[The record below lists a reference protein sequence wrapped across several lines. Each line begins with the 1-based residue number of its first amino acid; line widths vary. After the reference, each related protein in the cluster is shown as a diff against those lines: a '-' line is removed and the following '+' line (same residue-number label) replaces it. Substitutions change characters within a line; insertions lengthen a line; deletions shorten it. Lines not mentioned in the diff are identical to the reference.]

1 MFLPMCMIGTTFS
14 IFSSGWR
21 SRLQF
26 LIAKSVASLPHLAYQ
41 TFSVA
46 VFFLQFLQWFSTYN
60 ENEGETQNINEAQEI
75 PAPKANCVRAIC
87 IAFWGKFYCMC
98 N

>member
-46 VFFLQFLQWFSTYN
+46 VFFLQFLQWYSPYN
-60 ENEGETQNINEAQEI
+60 ENEGEMQNIDEAQEI
-75 PAPKANCVRAIC
+75 PAPKTDCVRAYL
-87 IAFWGKFYCMC
+87 YCFQGQVLLHV
-98 N
+98 